1 MILLT
6 TTISFTFTPGLRNN
20 ILEPVLSYE
29 QPTTNTRTR
38 VINLPRWLHLLLLC
52 CLSYLADEN
61 GNLFLDCVSGQLW
74 WRTGDSQSKKD
85 WHWLR
90 VKSTGGMQIKCERKE
105 NISVSSASM
114 PWYTQDVYD
123 TYPLIAL
130 TSRGSP
136 LAMPASMK
144 FQIMLAS
151 SSELGNSL
159 SVISC
164 LPSRY
169 TLMYTPFK
177 KRNPSRILLLFW
189 FILSQ

>member
-1 MILLT
+1 MTHAHLL
-6 TTISFTFTPGLRNN
+6 
-20 ILEPVLSYE
+20 VLS
-29 QPTTNTRTR
+29 P
-38 VINLPRWLHLLLLC
+38 
-52 CLSYLADEN
+52 YLVTSSSAFD
-61 GNLFLDCVSGQLW
+61 
-74 WRTGDSQSKKD
+74 RKKD

-151 SSELGNSL
+151 SSAWLLTNSSL
-159 SVISC
+159 SRAPQVPVYSFLSWRGATQLFSLTTRHSTKCFRYLVI
-164 LPSRY
+164 
-169 TLMYTPFK
+169 TK
-177 KRNPSRILLLFW
+177 K
-189 FILSQ
+189 FIVIKWAYYIKFRGFS

>member
-1 MILLT
+1 MTHAHLL
-6 TTISFTFTPGLRNN
+6 
-20 ILEPVLSYE
+20 VLS
-29 QPTTNTRTR
+29 P
-38 VINLPRWLHLLLLC
+38 
-52 CLSYLADEN
+52 YLVTSSSAFD
-61 GNLFLDCVSGQLW
+61 
-74 WRTGDSQSKKD
+74 RKKD

-144 FQIMLAS
+144 FQILLAS

-164 LPSRY
+164 LPISPA
-169 TLMYTPFK
+169 LMPSNPKTVVITTPGEIAAFSSLPPLDLLK
-177 KRNPSRILLLFW
+177 LRSPAALSPTVPSLTA
-189 FILSQ
+189 